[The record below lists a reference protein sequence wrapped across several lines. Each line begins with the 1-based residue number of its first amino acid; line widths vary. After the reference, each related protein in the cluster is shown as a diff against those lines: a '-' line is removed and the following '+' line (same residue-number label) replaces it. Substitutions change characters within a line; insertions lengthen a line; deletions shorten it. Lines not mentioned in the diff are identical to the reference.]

1 MIPYLEKPEGIT
13 FEVKVQPGAPR
24 TRILGQH
31 DRVLKLALAA
41 PPVEGKA
48 NAECIRF
55 LAKFF
60 DLSRSQVDIL
70 TGETT
75 RNKVILLRGFSAQA
89 FEAKLNELEN

>member
-1 MIPYLEKPEGIT
+1 MLPYLEKPEGIT
-13 FEVKVQPGAPR
+13 FQVKVQPNAPR

-31 DRVLKLALAA
+31 DAALKLALAA
-41 PPVEGKA
+41 PPVDGKA

-75 RNKVILLRGFSAQA
+75 RNKVILLHGFSAQA
-89 FEAKLNELEN
+89 FEAKLNELEG

>member
-1 MIPYLEKPEGIT
+1 MLPYLEKPEGIT
-13 FEVKVQPGAPR
+13 FQVKVQPNAPR

-31 DRVLKLALAA
+31 DTALKLALAA
-41 PPVEGKA
+41 PPVDGKA

-60 DLSRSQVDIL
+60 DLSRNQVDIL

-89 FEAKLNELEN
+89 FEAKLNELEG

>member
-13 FEVKVQPGAPR
+13 FGVKVQPGAPR

-31 DRVLKLALAA
+31 DTVLKLALAA